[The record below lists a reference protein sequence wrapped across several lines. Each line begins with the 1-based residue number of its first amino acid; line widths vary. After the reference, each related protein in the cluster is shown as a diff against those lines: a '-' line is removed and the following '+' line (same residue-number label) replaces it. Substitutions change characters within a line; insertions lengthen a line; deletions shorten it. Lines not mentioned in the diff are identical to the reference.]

1 MDLTTDVRYYPVD
14 GTVFINH
21 DYLIKGVAGAILWKL
36 ACEHQHRGRSDF
48 STRELRL
55 AREELR
61 LPEVQDNLESRL
73 LLLKRRLAERAAP
86 MQIERTGRGRLR
98 FAVQQPLRL
107 LHAAAA
113 A

>member
-1 MDLTTDVRYYPVD
+1 MDIELRYYPSD
-14 GTVFINH
+14 GSVFIDH

-36 ACEHQHRGRSDF
+36 ACEHAHRGRSDF

-61 LPEVQDNLESRL
+61 LPDVQDNLESRL

-86 MQIERTGRGRLR
+86 MRIERTGRGRLR
-98 FAVQQPLRL
+98 FAVERPFRL
-107 LHAAAA
+107 FDAAAA
-113 A
+113 